1 MHEDKSALE
10 RFLIRELIERYS
22 YSVNAKDWSTMAD
35 CFTENGTWDVGP
47 PFNFKPQ
54 GRAAI
59 SELVRE
65 KIAENDFV
73 LQMPHAS
80 MIWLEGERARA
91 HTTVQELVRA
101 PQGKGGIQLLGTYVD
116 EIVRD
121 AGTWRFASRVFRVVN
136 VLFEAPPGEFSK

>member
-1 MHEDKSALE
+1 MFEDKSVLD

-22 YSVNAKDWSTMAD
+22 YSVNARDWSTMAD

-47 PFNFKPQ
+47 PFNFKPV

-59 SELVRE
+59 SSLVRE

-73 LQMPHAS
+73 QQMPHAT
-80 MIWLEGERARA
+80 MIWLDGDKARA
-91 HTTVQELVRA
+91 HTTVQEWVRA

-116 EIVRD
+116 AIVRD
-121 AGTWRFASRVFRVVN
+121 GADWRFSSRVFRIVN
-136 VLFEAPPGEFSK
+136 LLLEAPPGEFYK